1 VRLSKKNLTNEWLSK
16 RFVFYFLRFI
26 FISFDFSDFS
36 FWVLILQT
44 VRCIPAINCQTAWQH
59 TPYLKYLFFLVR
71 RFMSLS
77 VFMNTYYLSFCI
89 PINVFLSLLIFITFL
104 VSHSYY
110 ECLLSI
116 STLLI
121 TFALVFISLFLTDC
135 FCNSLGMIFLSVCLF
150 ILFLFVSI
158 YSLFVF

>member
-1 VRLSKKNLTNEWLSK
+1 MRLSKKNLTNEWLSK

-59 TPYLKYLFFLVR
+59 TPYLKYLFFLVC

-77 VFMNTYYLSFCI
+77 VFMHTYFLSFCL
-89 PINVFLSLLIFITFL
+89 PMNV
-104 VSHSYY
+104 
-110 ECLLSI
+110 CLLS
-116 STLLI
+116 SLL
-121 TFALVFISLFLTDC
+121 FFLLFSLFLTVTM
-135 FCNSLGMIFLSVCLF
+135 NGYYLSLLSLLPLLWFSFSLF
-150 ILFLFVSI
+150 PLSNRLFLQ
-158 YSLFVF
+158 